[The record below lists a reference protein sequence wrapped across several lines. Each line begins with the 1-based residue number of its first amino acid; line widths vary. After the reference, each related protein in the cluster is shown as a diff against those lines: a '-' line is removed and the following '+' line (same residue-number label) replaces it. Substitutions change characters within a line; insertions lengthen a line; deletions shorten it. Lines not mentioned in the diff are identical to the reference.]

1 MECISYR
8 ERDSLTDLLCLTL
21 GELHETFSST
31 DIVDMGAKLWKA
43 IVNIKISEFT
53 LIHDIFTKYPSRNLI
68 RFYHDIYLC
77 FSDSVLR
84 FLQTSTVH
92 VMI

>member
-31 DIVDMGAKLWKA
+31 DRVDMEAKLWKA
-43 IVNIKISEFT
+43 IVNIKRSEFT
-53 LIHDIFTKYPSRNLI
+53 FINTWYIYKVPLQKPNQGQGFHRPVHYNRIFLP
-68 RFYHDIYLC
+68 
-77 FSDSVLR
+77 
-84 FLQTSTVH
+84 Q
-92 VMI
+92 

>member
-21 GELHETFSST
+21 GELHDTFSST

-43 IVNIKISEFT
+43 IVNIKRSEFT
-53 LIHDIFTKYPSRNLI
+53 FINS
-68 RFYHDIYLC
+68 
-77 FSDSVLR
+77 
-84 FLQTSTVH
+84 
-92 VMI
+92 

>member
-53 LIHDIFTKYPSRNLI
+53 LINDIFTKYPCRNLI
-68 RFYHDIYLC
+68 RAKDSTGQFITKG
-77 FSDSVLR
+77 FSSPNKYGIHELG
-84 FLQTSTVH
+84 
-92 VMI
+92 